1 MVGAYAIDVQSS
13 DGRTNGDVRA
23 SSSWSA
29 RARVAA
35 DLPDAEVTRLNNA
48 GHYLQEDAHDAI
60 VPELLRLLSGAAGP
74 PDGVNRIFYR
84 SRAG

>member
-1 MVGAYAIDVQSS
+1 
-13 DGRTNGDVRA
+13 
-23 SSSWSA
+23 
-29 RARVAA
+29 VAA